1 MEDRVKRDKAFLGAV
16 LNGVGSLVSGIIG
29 ARQKRK
35 QEKLRRE
42 QENRQQVTAI
52 NNNINAQLQNDDYID
67 DFDNRIEFKN
77 GGKAKIKRGYTINGT
92 DRITLAKRFAC
103 GGRKKR

>member
-16 LNGVGSLVSGIIG
+16 LNGIGKVATGIIA

-35 QEKLRRE
+35 QAKLQEE
-42 QENRQQVTAI
+42 QQNRQEIAAI
-52 NNNINAQLQNDDYID
+52 NNNINSQLQNDDYIND
-67 DFDNRIEFKN
+67 YDNKIEFKN
-77 GGKAKIKRGYTINGT
+77 GGKVKIKHGYTINGT

-103 GGRKKR
+103 GGRRKR